1 MTHQASVSS
10 AEGATSTRR
19 RGFFAG
25 LGAVGAVGVLAGL
38 AAKTTAPEVAD
49 AAPALAEPPV
59 RGGGYQLSAHVQ
71 RYYDTTRV

>member
-1 MTHQASVSS
+1 MKPNSPAPAEDSAS
-10 AEGATSTRR
+10 TTRR

-38 AAKTTAPEVAD
+38 SAQTATPELAE
-49 AAPALAEPPV
+49 AAPAVEPPA

>member
-1 MTHQASVSS
+1 MNSNHPASANDAAS
-10 AEGATSTRR
+10 TTRR

-38 AAKTTAPEVAD
+38 TAKTAVPEVAEV
-49 AAPALAEPPV
+49 APVVEPPT